1 MYEKTINLLCQTPI
15 PMLKKIFCCLL
26 YSTAVVAL
34 RAQPLMPAVRAQSE
48 TPVPTQLESPI
59 PTLIEKNGR
68 HQLLVDGKP
77 FIIFGGQA
85 HNSSGWPAL
94 LPQLWNAIERLHAN
108 TLEIPIYWEQIQPE
122 QDRFDFSLIDTLLTQ
137 AREHHSRLVLLWFA
151 TWKNGSNHYMPAWM
165 KLHADRYPNCIGKN
179 GKPVDSPSPIAD
191 ATLQADKTAFAAVM
205 RYLKK
210 ADPQHTVIMVQVEN
224 EPGSW
229 GTVRDY
235 SPAAQQRFEQPV
247 PAILLKTGLLKALG
261 HPDAA
266 KGSWQQVFG
275 TDADEYFHAWS
286 VASFIGQVAA
296 AGKAEYPLP
305 LYANAAL
312 RDPLTHPSAAN
323 YESGGPTDNVLPIWK
338 AAAPAIDILSPDI
351 YLDGNEKCLKVI
363 DLYSRADNPLFVP
376 ECGVSPD
383 KIKYIYSTLA
393 HGGIG
398 FSFFG
403 VDGYEEMPDRP
414 AGASDRLAPIANEYR
429 LLAPLDAQLAQWA
442 FENRISAL
450 VEPDDRSAQSVVVP
464 DWQATVSFGTGR
476 GDHMHP
482 NERPTGKALIIN
494 LEKNTFLVTGTL
506 CRITFR
512 PTGADS
518 AKAWQYLKVEEGDY
532 AGGDFKPRRILN
544 GDETDWGGPAF
555 GPNPVWLRISLV
567 TR

>member
-1 MYEKTINLLCQTPI
+1 
-15 PMLKKIFCCLL
+15 
-26 YSTAVVAL
+26 
-34 RAQPLMPAVRAQSE
+34 
-48 TPVPTQLESPI
+48 
-59 PTLIEKNGR
+59 
-68 HQLLVDGKP
+68 
-77 FIIFGGQA
+77 
-85 HNSSGWPAL
+85 
-94 LPQLWNAIERLHAN
+94 
-108 TLEIPIYWEQIQPE
+108 
-122 QDRFDFSLIDTLLTQ
+122 
-137 AREHHSRLVLLWFA
+137 
-151 TWKNGSNHYMPAWM
+151 
-165 KLHADRYPNCIGKN
+165 
-179 GKPVDSPSPIAD
+179 
-191 ATLQADKTAFAAVM
+191 
-205 RYLKK
+205 
-210 ADPQHTVIMVQVEN
+210 
-224 EPGSW
+224 
-229 GTVRDY
+229 
-235 SPAAQQRFEQPV
+235 
-247 PAILLKTGLLKALG
+247 
-261 HPDAA
+261 
-266 KGSWQQVFG
+266 
-275 TDADEYFHAWS
+275 
-286 VASFIGQVAA
+286 
-296 AGKAEYPLP
+296 
-305 LYANAAL
+305 
-312 RDPLTHPSAAN
+312 
-323 YESGGPTDNVLPIWK
+323 
-338 AAAPAIDILSPDI
+338 AAPAIDILSPDI

-398 FSFFG
+398 FAFFG